1 MIAPFA
7 VILIFVALSQVDR
20 RIDMAARGMGASL
33 RRRILSIIVP
43 NIRFGLVSAL
53 FLTFIL
59 SWEEIGV
66 TLFITSVQAITLPRL
81 VWMGLRDNV
90 DPAVAA
96 VSVLLIVATILALG
110 AVMIVRSRIARS

>member
-1 MIAPFA
+1 
-7 VILIFVALSQVDR
+7 
-20 RIDMAARGMGASL
+20 
-33 RRRILSIIVP
+33 
-43 NIRFGLVSAL
+43 
-53 FLTFIL
+53 
-59 SWEEIGV
+59 
-66 TLFITSVQAITLPRL
+66 VQAITLPRL